1 MDLRHEAL
9 KLIREQVGDRTI
21 GHSTTLTALAEEYE
35 TSMEALVEALES
47 EFGVELSEELL
58 IDVETV
64 GELCS
69 LVARAE
75 E

>member
-47 EFGVELSEELL
+47 EFGVELLRNS
-58 IDVETV
+58 
-64 GELCS
+64 
-69 LVARAE
+69 
-75 E
+75 